1 MGEGGPRTDSAGVR
15 LRAGGGPPRAPFQ
28 PWLLLGLAGAGL
40 FVAAMD
46 AYVVVTLLPVMIAD
60 VGLTIDRLEQAT
72 PLISGFLTG
81 YIVAMPLLGAYSDAR
96 GRAPVYAA
104 CMAVFAVGSVITA
117 TAGLLPFAGAGWLVG
132 GRVLQG
138 LGGGGLVP
146 LTLALAADLYQGPRR
161 TIALGS
167 VAGLQEAGSVF
178 GPLYGATLAAA
189 AAAAGGWRFVFW
201 VNVPLAA
208 VCAVGL
214 LIGHQRLEPNQA
226 PHLGAVDWI
235 SAALLGLGL
244 GLLVIALYPDDPTNR
259 AVGSLF
265 LPAGALSVILL
276 AAYGWRQVRRLE
288 PLIPRQLLR
297 SAGFLGSSVAN
308 LLIGAALMVA
318 LVDVPILGR
327 LVFNLDELDS
337 GLLLSRL
344 LVGVPVGALLG
355 GLLAARIGL
364 RPTALI
370 GLACAAAAFWQMSGW
385 RADELALR
393 LGPFRQADL
402 ALAACG
408 LGFGIV
414 IAPLAASVLNLARA
428 ETHGLASSLVVL
440 ARTMGMLVGLSALTA
455 FGLHRFHQILGTPVV
470 NDPTVRQQVDHL
482 ARLVAAAFL
491 QEYREIFA
499 VAAGLCLLA
508 ALVALLTLGPLP
520 YRLAATASK
529 KEW

>member
-1 MGEGGPRTDSAGVR
+1 VR
-15 LRAGGGPPRAPFQ
+15 LRSGAGPPRASFPH
-28 PWLLLGLAGAGL
+28 WLLLGVAAAGL

-72 PLISGFLTG
+72 PLVSGFLTG

-96 GRAPVYAA
+96 GRAPVYVA
-104 CMAVFAVGSVITA
+104 CVAVFAVGSVITA
-117 TAGLLPFAGAGWLVG
+117 TAGLFPFAGAVWLVG

-146 LTLALAADLYQGPRR
+146 LTLALAADLYRGSRR

-167 VAGLQEAGSVF
+167 VAGLQEAGSLF

-189 AAAAGGWRFVFW
+189 AVSAGGWRFVFW
-201 VNVPLAA
+201 LNVPLAA
-208 VCAVGL
+208 ICAVGL
-214 LIGHQRLEPNQA
+214 LIGHRGLEPDQS
-226 PHLGAVDWI
+226 PRMSAVDWL
-235 SAALLGLGL
+235 SATLLGVGL
-244 GLLVIALYPDDPTNR
+244 GLLVLALYPDDPANR
-259 AVGSLF
+259 ATGALF
-265 LPAGALSVILL
+265 LPAGTLSVILL
-276 AAYGWRQVRRLE
+276 AAYAWRQVRRLE

-297 SAGFLGSSVAN
+297 SAGFIGSSVAN
-308 LLIGAALMVA
+308 LLIGSALMVA

-344 LVGVPVGALLG
+344 LVGVPIGALLG
-355 GLLAARIGL
+355 GFLAARLGL
-364 RPTALI
+364 RPAALV
-370 GLACAAAAFWQMSGW
+370 GLALAAAAFWQMSGW
-385 RADELALR
+385 RSDELALR

-440 ARTMGMLVGLSALTA
+440 ARTLGMLVGLSALTA

-470 NDPTVRQQVDHL
+470 NDPTVRERVDHL

-491 QEYREIFA
+491 QEYREIFG

-508 ALVALLTLGPLP
+508 ALVALLTLGPIP
-520 YRLAATASK
+520 YRFSATASR
-529 KEW
+529 